1 MLVEAVHPIELQAA
15 LYGDMI
21 AAQTE
26 VYLENQYGGL
36 LSNREAYS
44 FLVQNYMR
52 FGSRYPW
59 KELLERGTGE
69 QLNPKY
75 LVDRLGL

>member
-1 MLVEAVHPIELQAA
+1 MYTYYPVKLQAA

-21 AAQTE
+21 AAQTKA
-26 VYLENQYGGL
+26 YLDKQYGGL
-36 LSNREAYS
+36 LGNSEAYS

-59 KELLERGTGE
+59 EELLERGTGE
-69 QLNPKY
+69 RLNPQF
-75 LVDRLGL
+75 LFVRLGL